1 MARVMLALLLFV
13 LTACAANE
21 EPKDTKKGL
30 SVVCTTGM
38 IGDLAA
44 HILGNRGVVESLM
57 GPGVDPHYYK
67 ATQGDLAK
75 LSTADII
82 FYNGLFLEGKME
94 DIFEKM
100 SRSKTVVAV
109 SRNIPE
115 KRLRRPNGAGS
126 EHDPHIW
133 FDVALWSETIE
144 TVIEVLSKAD
154 PEGRDVYLKNG
165 VDYKNKLM
173 ELHNWAKAEIM
184 TIPKGQ
190 RVLITA
196 HDAFGYFGL
205 AYDIEVRGLQGIST
219 VAEYGVND
227 VSQLVQYIVNNKVK
241 AIFVES
247 SVPERS
253 INAVREGC
261 RAKDWPVEVGGTLYS
276 DAMGGVGS
284 GADNYIGMVRSN
296 VNTIVKGLR

>member
-1 MARVMLALLLFV
+1 MVRLICGVFCMLV
-13 LTACAANE
+13 LIACGGTQE
-21 EPKDTKKGL
+21 QKTEGL
-30 SVVCTTGM
+30 QVVCTTGM

-44 HILGNRGVVESLM
+44 NIAGNRANVTALM
-57 GPGVDPHYYK
+57 GPGIDPHYYK

-94 DIFEKM
+94 GIFEKM
-100 SRSKTVVAV
+100 ARSKTVVPISGHV
-109 SRNIPE
+109 PE
-115 KRLRRPNGAGS
+115 SRLRKPPGS
-126 EHDPHIW
+126 QGEHDPHIW
-133 FDVALWSETIE
+133 FDVALWAQTID
-144 TVIEVLSKAD
+144 TVVEVLSKVD
-154 PEGRDVYLKNG
+154 PMGKDLFLENG
-165 VDYKNKLM
+165 IQYKKELM
-173 ELHNWAKAEIM
+173 DLHVWAKEEIL
-184 TIPKGQ
+184 TIPEQ
-190 RVLITA
+190 RRVLITA

-205 AYDIEVRGLQGIST
+205 AYGIEVRGLQGVST

-227 VSQLVQYIVNNKVK
+227 VSQLVQFIVNRKVK

-261 RAKDWPVEVGGTLYS
+261 NAQGWDVVVGGTLYS
-276 DAMGGVGS
+276 DAMGGAGS
-284 GADNYIGMVRSN
+284 GADTYIGMVRAN

>member
-1 MARVMLALLLFV
+1 MKHLFCGVVCLLV
-13 LTACAANE
+13 LVACGGGQDQ
-21 EPKDTKKGL
+21 KRDGFH
-30 SVVCTTGM
+30 VVCTTGM

-44 HILGNRGVVESLM
+44 NIAGERATVVSLM
-57 GPGVDPHYYK
+57 GPGIDPHYYK
-67 ATQGDLAK
+67 ATQGDLEK
-75 LSTADII
+75 LSTADVI

-100 SRSKTVVAV
+100 ARSKTVVAV
-109 SRNIPE
+109 SKHIDE
-115 KRLRRPNGAGS
+115 SRLRKPRGAQG

-133 FDVALWSETIE
+133 FDVDLWAETID
-144 TVIEVLSKAD
+144 TVVDVLSKAD
-154 PEGRDVYLKNG
+154 PEGKDLFLKNG
-165 VDYKNKLM
+165 VRYKK
-173 ELHNWAKAEIM
+173 ELLDLDAWVKKEIL
-184 TIPKGQ
+184 TIPKQQ

-205 AYDIEVRGLQGIST
+205 AYDIEVRGLQGVST

-227 VSQLVQYIVNNKVK
+227 VSQLVQFIVDNKVK

-261 RAKDWPVEVGGTLYS
+261 KSRGWDVLVGGTLYS
-276 DAMGGVGS
+276 DAMGAKGS
-284 GADNYIGMVRSN
+284 GADTYVGMVRAN
-296 VNTIVKGLR
+296 VNSIVKGLR